1 MIERNISLAST
12 GSARTSGCDNQLRLG
27 YSRNRGI
34 YRLNITQTGEWEG
47 MTIRALWHTERGM
60 LFSSLVED
68 GKIEVPAIV
77 TSTPGCGRLVFEGS
91 DGTRTLTSADIKYSV
106 AMNSGTIGDIPE
118 PPVPAWQQLVAL
130 VEQAK
135 DEAWQAGEDA
145 RQSAAKA
152 NEAYENTL
160 GAKDSAVTEIRKAE
174 TDALNNVEASAG
186 PAASAAADAAAASAK
201 EKTEKAIQEV
211 KDNVV
216 KEVEDAAAGAAAR
229 AAQSATDAASSAAE
243 AKKTTQDIQG
253 YYDGVQDLV
262 TDTLN
267 KIGSAKSDALEAVA
281 AKQTSATATVDT
293 AKASALDD
301 VEAAKGAAVKAVTD
315 TQSTATQ
322 AVDTA
327 RDKALQQVE
336 TSTEAAQTAA
346 SEATDSLQE
355 LKDGIAS
362 GNFKGDKGDTGPK
375 GEIGPQGAQ
384 GVQGEKGDVGPQGEK
399 GETGNTG
406 PAGPAATV
414 AVGTVTGLGAGAA
427 PTVTNSGD
435 EHNAV
440 LDFGIPTASAIDIAV
455 DVLFKLPR
463 TGKVYTVKIP
473 RFATNPTVSCEKL
486 DDNAGLVCEP
496 STDTVEG
503 RDDYADIPLF
513 KWYNCNYKRDA
524 NGHAYPTAIEHL
536 SDDYRK
542 TGTVDVGVIQMTP
555 YVKWDDS
562 DPDYTLWSITD
573 SPRDGFT
580 PWATA
585 KSGDTVYPYVIH
597 SKFFNGV
604 GEDGLL
610 RSVYDLVPARNQSHN
625 SMITDYAK
633 KGAGYKGAGGEKAAW
648 QILFNSIKCAVK
660 SSQEKYAGCTGY
672 NLQYPAAVQRS
683 EKLTYFP
690 VTAAQADQLIVGSRV
705 SVGYGSKNSDGTV
718 NNDRGVSTIHQ
729 YADEAKIL
737 KIEPIDAATSAVYL
751 DCDAFDTMPVALT
764 DTLSAPITL
773 STMHWH
779 SGTTDAVIGHHD
791 GSPGSNTDF
800 KHPYRV
806 QGIEYA
812 VGGYEVLS
820 DVVLAFDDSNGKDV
834 YVCPAGVT
842 HTKTDAE
849 ILAKYKKVGNFPAG
863 DFWIGDIGFDPET
876 CVTWPATQGSGD
888 KTGVGDRVYGG
899 GNASKN
905 TLREYLQ
912 GGRLWGGSSAGAS
925 SVVCWGGLG
934 YGGWDCLAAD

>member
-1 MIERNISLAST
+1 MSKKTKIGPYSAYAIAVKYGYTGTEEQWVKEQEANRVAS
-12 GSARTSGCDNQLRLG
+12 
-27 YSRNRGI
+27 
-34 YRLNITQTGEWEG
+34 
-47 MTIRALWHTERGM
+47 
-60 LFSSLVED
+60 
-68 GKIEVPAIV
+68 
-77 TSTPGCGRLVFEGS
+77 
-91 DGTRTLTSADIKYSV
+91 
-106 AMNSGTIGDIPE
+106 
-118 PPVPAWQQLVAL
+118 
-130 VEQAK
+130 EQA
-135 DEAWQAGEDA
+135 AQQAGTA
-145 RQSAAKA
+145 RD
-152 NEAYENTL
+152 N
-160 GAKDSAVTEIRKAE
+160 AE
-174 TDALNNVEASAG
+174 T
-186 PAASAAADAAAASAK
+186 
-201 EKTEKAIQEV
+201 
-211 KDNVV
+211 
-216 KEVEDAAAGAAAR
+216 AAAR
-229 AAQSATDAASSAAE
+229 AETARQQTEEVRTDAL
-243 AKKTTQDIQG
+243 D
-253 YYDGVQDLV
+253 
-262 TDTLN
+262 
-267 KIGSAKSDALEAVA
+267 KIDSAKSDALEAVA
-281 AKQTSATATVDT
+281 VKQTSATAAVDT
-293 AKASALDD
+293 AKASALND
-301 VEAAKGAAVKAVTD
+301 VEAAKSAAVKAVTD

-322 AVDTA
+322 AVNAA
-327 RDKALQQVE
+327 RDKAVEQVN
-336 TSTEAAQTAA
+336 SATEAAKTAA
-346 SEATDSLQE
+346 NEAATSAGNASTSAQQASDSLQE
-355 LKDGIAS
+355 LKDGIAN
-362 GNFKGDKGDTGPK
+362 GNFKGEKGDRGEKGDTG
-375 GEIGPQGAQ
+375 
-384 GVQGEKGDVGPQGEK
+384 
-399 GETGNTG
+399 ET
-406 PAGPAATV
+406 GPAATV

-440 LDFGIPTASAIDIAV
+440 LNFGIPTASSIDIAV

-473 RFATNPTVSCEKL
+473 RFATNPTVNCEKL

-496 STDTVEG
+496 STDTVDG

-524 NGHAYPTAIEHL
+524 SGHAYPTAIEHL

-555 YVKWDDS
+555 YVKWDAS
-562 DPDYTLWSITD
+562 NPDYILWSITD

-580 PWATA
+580 PWAAA

-597 SKFFNGV
+597 SKFFSGV

-610 RSVYDLVPARNQSHN
+610 RSVYDLIPARNQSYY
-625 SMITDYAK
+625 SLITDYAK

-648 QILFNSIKCAVK
+648 QILFNSIKHAVK
-660 SSQEKYAGCTGY
+660 SSQEKYAGCVGY

-690 VTAAQADQLIVGSRV
+690 VTAAQAKNLLVGSRV
-705 SVGYGSKNSDGTV
+705 SVGYGSKGSDGTV
-718 NNDRGVSTIHQ
+718 NNDRSASTVHQ

-737 KIEPIDAATSAVYL
+737 KIEPIDDTTSAVYL
-751 DCDAFDTMPVALT
+751 DCDAFDTMPVALS
-764 DTLSAPITL
+764 DTLNAPITL

-791 GSPGSNTDF
+791 GSPGSNTDS

-834 YVCPAGVT
+834 YVCPAGVA

-849 ILAKYKKVGNFPAG
+849 ILANYKKVGNFPAD

-876 CVTWPATQGSGD
+876 CVTYPATQGSGG

-905 TLREYLQ
+905 ALREYLQ
-912 GGRLWGGSSAGAS
+912 GGGLGSWSSAGAS
-925 SVVCWGGLG
+925 FVNCGGRLG
-934 YGGWDCLAAD
+934 HGVWDRLAAD

>member
-1 MIERNISLAST
+1 MSKTMEIGPYSAYAIAVKYGYTGTEEQWVKEQEANRVAS
-12 GSARTSGCDNQLRLG
+12 
-27 YSRNRGI
+27 
-34 YRLNITQTGEWEG
+34 
-47 MTIRALWHTERGM
+47 
-60 LFSSLVED
+60 
-68 GKIEVPAIV
+68 
-77 TSTPGCGRLVFEGS
+77 
-91 DGTRTLTSADIKYSV
+91 
-106 AMNSGTIGDIPE
+106 
-118 PPVPAWQQLVAL
+118 
-130 VEQAK
+130 EQA
-135 DEAWQAGEDA
+135 AQQAGTA
-145 RQSAAKA
+145 RDGAEIAASRA
-152 NEAYENTL
+152 ETAQQQTEEA
-160 GAKDSAVTEIRKAE
+160 R
-174 TDALNNVEASAG
+174 TDALDKISA
-186 PAASAAADAAAASAK
+186 
-201 EKTEKAIQEV
+201 
-211 KDNVV
+211 
-216 KEVEDAAAGAAAR
+216 
-229 AAQSATDAASSAAE
+229 
-243 AKKTTQDIQG
+243 
-253 YYDGVQDLV
+253 
-262 TDTLN
+262 
-267 KIGSAKSDALEAVA
+267 AKSDALDAVA
-281 AKQTSATATVDT
+281 AKQTSATAAVDT
-293 AKASALDD
+293 AKASALDG
-301 VEAAKGAAVKAVTD
+301 VEAAKGVAVKAVTD

-322 AVDTA
+322 AVDAA
-327 RDKALQQVE
+327 RDKAVEQVDAA
-336 TSTEAAQTAA
+336 TEAAKTAA
-346 SEATDSLQE
+346 NEAATSAGNASTSAQQAADSLQE
-355 LKDGIAS
+355 LKDGITS
-362 GNFKGDKGDTGPK
+362 GNFKGEKGDRGEKGDTG
-375 GEIGPQGAQ
+375 
-384 GVQGEKGDVGPQGEK
+384 
-399 GETGNTG
+399 ET
-406 PAGPAATV
+406 GPAATV

-473 RFATNPTVSCEKL
+473 RFATNPTVNCEKL

-524 NGHAYPTAIEHL
+524 SGHAYPTAIEHL

-542 TGTVDVGVIQMTP
+542 IGTVDVGVIQMTP
-555 YVKWDDS
+555 YVKWDAS
-562 DPDYTLWSITD
+562 NPDYILWSITD

-580 PWATA
+580 PWAAA

-597 SKFFNGV
+597 SKFFSGV

-610 RSVYDLVPARNQSHN
+610 RSVYDLIPARNQSYY
-625 SMITDYAK
+625 SLITDYAK

-648 QILFNSIKCAVK
+648 QILFNSIKYAVK

-690 VTAAQADQLIVGSRV
+690 VTAAQAKNLLVGSRV
-705 SVGYGSKNSDGTV
+705 SVGYGSKGSDGTV
-718 NNDRGVSTIHQ
+718 NNDRSASTVHQ

-737 KIEPIDAATSAVYL
+737 KIEPIDDMTSAVYL
-751 DCDAFDTMPVALT
+751 DCDAFDTMPVALS
-764 DTLSAPITL
+764 DTLNAHITL

-791 GSPGSNTDF
+791 GSPGSNTDS

-820 DVVLAFDDSNGKDV
+820 DAVLAFDDSNGKDV
-834 YVCPAGVT
+834 YVCPADVA
-842 HTKTDAE
+842 HAKIDAE
-849 ILAKYKKVGNFPAG
+849 ILANYKKVGSFPAG

-905 TLREYLQ
+905 ALREYLQ
-912 GGRLWGGSSAGAS
+912 GGPLWNGSNAGAS
-925 SVVCWGGLG
+925 SVTCGGGLG
-934 YGGWDCLAAD
+934 GGGWGYLAAD

>member
-1 MIERNISLAST
+1 MIELSVSLASN
-12 GSARTSGCDNQLRLG
+12 GAAKLAGYEQMLRFG
-27 YSRNRGI
+27 YTKNRGV
-34 YRLNITQTGEWEG
+34 YRLAVTASGEWEG
-47 MTIRALWHTERGM
+47 LAIRCFWHVPDGKVPP
-60 LFSSLVED
+60 SSLVVD
-68 GKIEVPAIV
+68 GYVDVPASV
-77 TSTPGCGRLVFEGS
+77 TAQSGNGCITFEGS
-91 DGTRTLTSADIKYSV
+91 DGTKTVTSADLRYRVS
-106 AMNSGTIGDIPE
+106 ANSGTEDGTEPE
-118 PPVPAWQQLVAL
+118 PGTPAWQQLV
-130 VEQAK
+130 
-135 DEAWQAGEDA
+135 DA
-145 RQSAAKA
+145 VKES
-152 NEAYENTL
+152 
-160 GAKDSAVTEIRKAE
+160 
-174 TDALNNVEASAG
+174 
-186 PAASAAADAAAASAK
+186 AASAEQSKTEALDAAERAGASAQKAGQALSDTITAK
-201 EKTEKAIQEV
+201 EDALKAIG
-211 KDNVV
+211 D
-216 KEVEDAAAGAAAR
+216 
-229 AAQSATDAASSAAE
+229 
-243 AKKTTQDIQG
+243 
-253 YYDGVQDLV
+253 
-262 TDTLN
+262 
-267 KIGSAKSDALEAVA
+267 
-281 AKQTSATATVDT
+281 KQT
-293 AKASALDD
+293 
-301 VEAAKGAAVKAVTD
+301 
-315 TQSTATQ
+315 TATQ

-336 TSTEAAQTAA
+336 ASTEAAHTAA
-346 SEATDSLQE
+346 SEAATSAGNADQSAQQASDSLQE

-362 GNFKGDKGDTGPK
+362 GNFKGEKGDKGDTGPI
-375 GEIGPQGAQ
+375 GPVGPQGERGPQ
-384 GVQGEKGDVGPQGEK
+384 GPTGATGATGPKGETGPQGKQGPQGIQGERGPQGEK

-414 AVGTVTGLGAGAA
+414 AVGTVTGLGADAA
-427 PTVTNSGD
+427 PTITNSGD

-463 TGKVYTVKIP
+463 TGKVYTVKMP
-473 RFATNPTVSCEKL
+473 RFASNPTVACEKL

-524 NGHAYPTAIEHL
+524 SGRAYPTAIEHL

-562 DPDYTLWSITD
+562 DPDYILWSITD

-580 PWATA
+580 PWAAA
-585 KSGDTVYPYVIH
+585 KSGDTVYPYVVH
-597 SKFFNGV
+597 SKFFSGV

-610 RSVYDLVPARNQSHN
+610 RSVYDLVPARSQSYN
-625 SMITDYAK
+625 SLITDYAK
-633 KGAGYKGAGGEKAAW
+633 KGAGYKGAGGEKVAW
-648 QILFNSIKCAVK
+648 QILFNSIKYAVK

-672 NLQYPAAVQRS
+672 SLQYPAAVQRS

-690 VTAAQADQLIVGSRV
+690 IKTAQAKNLLVGSRV
-705 SVGYGSKNSDGTV
+705 SVGYGSKGSDGTI
-718 NNDRGVSTIHQ
+718 NNDRSTLTIHR

-737 KIEPIDAATSAVYL
+737 KIEPIDDTTSAVYL
-751 DCDAFDTMPVALT
+751 DCDAFDTMPVALS
-764 DTLSAPITL
+764 DTLNAPITL

-791 GSPGSNTDF
+791 GSPGSNTDS

-820 DVVLAFDDSNGKDV
+820 DVVLAFDDSDGKDV
-834 YVCPAGVT
+834 YVSPAGVA
-842 HTKTDAE
+842 HTKTGAE
-849 ILAKYKKVGNFPAG
+849 ILAKYKKVGSFLAG
-863 DFWIGDIGFDPET
+863 DWWIGDIGFDPET

-905 TLREYLQ
+905 TLRECLQ
-912 GGRLWGGSSAGAS
+912 GSGGLWNGSVAGAS
-925 SVVCWGGLG
+925 CVYCWGGLWG
-934 YGGWDCLAAD
+934 RNWYSLAAD

>member
-1 MIERNISLAST
+1 MSKKMKIGPYSAYAIAVKYGYTGTEEQWVKEQEANRVAS
-12 GSARTSGCDNQLRLG
+12 
-27 YSRNRGI
+27 
-34 YRLNITQTGEWEG
+34 
-47 MTIRALWHTERGM
+47 
-60 LFSSLVED
+60 
-68 GKIEVPAIV
+68 
-77 TSTPGCGRLVFEGS
+77 
-91 DGTRTLTSADIKYSV
+91 
-106 AMNSGTIGDIPE
+106 
-118 PPVPAWQQLVAL
+118 
-130 VEQAK
+130 EQA
-135 DEAWQAGEDA
+135 AQQAGASRD
-145 RQSAAKA
+145 
-152 NEAYENTL
+152 N
-160 GAKDSAVTEIRKAE
+160 AE
-174 TDALNNVEASAG
+174 T
-186 PAASAAADAAAASAK
+186 
-201 EKTEKAIQEV
+201 
-211 KDNVV
+211 
-216 KEVEDAAAGAAAR
+216 AAAR
-229 AAQSATDAASSAAE
+229 AETARQQTEELRTDAL
-243 AKKTTQDIQG
+243 D
-253 YYDGVQDLV
+253 
-262 TDTLN
+262 

-281 AKQTSATATVDT
+281 AKQTSATAAVDT
-293 AKASALDD
+293 AKASALNDM
-301 VEAAKGAAVKAVTD
+301 EAAKSAAVKAVTD

-322 AVDTA
+322 AVDAA
-327 RDKALQQVE
+327 RDKAVKQVNAA
-336 TSTEAAQTAA
+336 TEAAKTAA
-346 SEATDSLQE
+346 NEAATSAGNASTSAQQAADSLQE

-362 GNFKGDKGDTGPK
+362 GNFKGEKGDRGEKGDTG
-375 GEIGPQGAQ
+375 
-384 GVQGEKGDVGPQGEK
+384 
-399 GETGNTG
+399 ET
-406 PAGPAATV
+406 GPAATV

-440 LDFGIPTASAIDIAV
+440 LNFGIPTASAIDIAV

-473 RFATNPTVSCEKL
+473 RFATNPTVNCEKL

-496 STDTVEG
+496 STDTVDG

-524 NGHAYPTAIEHL
+524 SGHAYPTAIEHL
-536 SDDYRK
+536 SDNYRK

-562 DPDYTLWSITD
+562 DPDYILWSITD

-580 PWATA
+580 PWAAA

-597 SKFFNGV
+597 SKFFSGV

-610 RSVYDLVPARNQSHN
+610 RSVYDLVPAYNQSYY
-625 SMITDYAK
+625 SLITDYAK

-648 QILFNSIKCAVK
+648 QILFNSIKYAVK

-690 VTAAQADQLIVGSRV
+690 VTAAQAKNLLVGSRV
-705 SVGYGSKNSDGTV
+705 SVGYGSKGSDGTV
-718 NNDRGVSTIHQ
+718 NNDRSASTVHQ

-737 KIEPIDAATSAVYL
+737 KIEPIDDTTSAVYL
-751 DCDAFDTMPVALT
+751 DCDAFDTMPVALS
-764 DTLSAPITL
+764 DTLNAPITL

-791 GSPGSNTDF
+791 GSPGSNTDS

-834 YVCPAGVT
+834 YVCPAGVA

-849 ILAKYKKVGNFPAG
+849 ILANYKKVGSFPAD

-905 TLREYLQ
+905 ALRECLQ
-912 GGRLWGGSSAGAS
+912 GGNLWYWSGAGAS
-925 SVVCWGGLG
+925 FVACWNRLG
-934 YGGWDCLAAD
+934 HGFWAYLAAD

>member
-1 MIERNISLAST
+1 MIELSVSLASN
-12 GSARTSGCDNQLRLG
+12 GAAKLAGYEQMLRFG
-27 YSRNRGI
+27 YTKNRGV
-34 YRLNITQTGEWEG
+34 YRLAVTASGEWEG
-47 MTIRALWHTERGM
+47 LAIRCFWHVPNGKDPP
-60 LFSSLVED
+60 SSLVVGGYVD
-68 GKIEVPAIV
+68 VPASV
-77 TSTPGCGRLVFEGS
+77 TAQPGSGCITFEGS
-91 DGTRTLTSADIKYSV
+91 DSTKTVTSADLRYRV
-106 AMNSGTIGDIPE
+106 AANSGTEDGTEPE
-118 PPVPAWQQLVAL
+118 PGTPAWQQLV
-130 VEQAK
+130 
-135 DEAWQAGEDA
+135 DA
-145 RQSAAKA
+145 VKES
-152 NEAYENTL
+152 
-160 GAKDSAVTEIRKAE
+160 
-174 TDALNNVEASAG
+174 
-186 PAASAAADAAAASAK
+186 AASAERFKTEALDAAERAGASAK
-201 EKTEKAIQEV
+201 KAGQALSDTITAKEDALKAIG
-211 KDNVV
+211 D
-216 KEVEDAAAGAAAR
+216 
-229 AAQSATDAASSAAE
+229 
-243 AKKTTQDIQG
+243 
-253 YYDGVQDLV
+253 
-262 TDTLN
+262 
-267 KIGSAKSDALEAVA
+267 
-281 AKQTSATATVDT
+281 KQT
-293 AKASALDD
+293 
-301 VEAAKGAAVKAVTD
+301 
-315 TQSTATQ
+315 TATQ

-336 TSTEAAQTAA
+336 ASTEAANTAA
-346 SEATDSLQE
+346 SEAATSAGNADQSAQQASDSLQE

-362 GNFKGDKGDTGPK
+362 GNFKGEKGDKGDTGPI
-375 GEIGPQGAQ
+375 GPVGPQGERGPQ
-384 GVQGEKGDVGPQGEK
+384 GPTGATGATGPKGETGPQGKQGPQGIQGERGPQGEK

-414 AVGTVTGLGAGAA
+414 AVGTVTGLGADAA
-427 PTVTNSGD
+427 PTITNSGD

-463 TGKVYTVKIP
+463 TGKVYTVKMP
-473 RFATNPTVSCEKL
+473 RFASNPTVACEKL

-524 NGHAYPTAIEHL
+524 SGRAYPTAIEHL

-562 DPDYTLWSITD
+562 DPDYILWSITD

-580 PWATA
+580 PWAAA
-585 KSGDTVYPYVIH
+585 KSGDTVYPYVVH
-597 SKFFNGV
+597 SKFFSGV

-610 RSVYDLVPARNQSHN
+610 RSVYDLVPARSQSYN
-625 SMITDYAK
+625 SLITDYAK
-633 KGAGYKGAGGEKAAW
+633 KGAGYKGAGGEKVAW
-648 QILFNSIKCAVK
+648 QILFNSIKYAVK

-672 NLQYPAAVQRS
+672 SLQYPAAVQRS

-690 VTAAQADQLIVGSRV
+690 IKTAQAKNLLVGSRV
-705 SVGYGSKNSDGTV
+705 SVGYGFKSSDGTV
-718 NNDRGVSTIHQ
+718 NNDRGVSTIHR

-751 DCDAFDTMPVALT
+751 DCDAFDTMPVVLT

-791 GSPGSNTDF
+791 GSPGSNTDS

-812 VGGYEVLS
+812 VGGYGVLS

-834 YVCPAGVT
+834 YVCPAGVA

-849 ILAKYKKVGNFPAG
+849 ILANYKKVGSFPAG
-863 DFWIGDIGFDPET
+863 DFWIGDIGFDSET
-876 CVTWPATQGSGD
+876 CVTWPTTQGSGD

-899 GNASKN
+899 GNASKD

-912 GGRLWGGSSAGAS
+912 GGSLWLGSLAGAS
-925 SVVCWGGLG
+925 FVRCGSWLGGG
-934 YGGWDCLAAD
+934 DWNYLAAD

>member
-1 MIERNISLAST
+1 MSKKMKIGPYSAYAIAVKYGYTGTEEQWVKEQEANRVAS
-12 GSARTSGCDNQLRLG
+12 
-27 YSRNRGI
+27 
-34 YRLNITQTGEWEG
+34 
-47 MTIRALWHTERGM
+47 
-60 LFSSLVED
+60 
-68 GKIEVPAIV
+68 
-77 TSTPGCGRLVFEGS
+77 
-91 DGTRTLTSADIKYSV
+91 
-106 AMNSGTIGDIPE
+106 
-118 PPVPAWQQLVAL
+118 
-130 VEQAK
+130 EQA
-135 DEAWQAGEDA
+135 AQQAEQARDGAETAATRAETA
-145 RQSAAKA
+145 RQQ
-152 NEAYENTL
+152 
-160 GAKDSAVTEIRKAE
+160 TEDVR
-174 TDALNNVEASAG
+174 TDAL
-186 PAASAAADAAAASAK
+186 D
-201 EKTEKAIQEV
+201 
-211 KDNVV
+211 
-216 KEVEDAAAGAAAR
+216 
-229 AAQSATDAASSAAE
+229 
-243 AKKTTQDIQG
+243 
-253 YYDGVQDLV
+253 
-262 TDTLN
+262 
-267 KIGSAKSDALEAVA
+267 KINSAKSDALEAVA
-281 AKQTSATATVDT
+281 AKQTSATAAVDT
-293 AKASALDD
+293 AKASALNDM
-301 VEAAKGAAVKAVTD
+301 EAAKGAAVKAVTD

-322 AVDTA
+322 AVDAA
-327 RDKALQQVE
+327 RDKAVEQVNAA
-336 TSTEAAQTAA
+336 TEAAKTAA
-346 SEATDSLQE
+346 NEAATSAGNASTSAQQASDSLQE

-362 GNFKGDKGDTGPK
+362 GNFKGEKGDRGEKGDTG
-375 GEIGPQGAQ
+375 E
-384 GVQGEKGDVGPQGEK
+384 
-399 GETGNTG
+399 TG
-406 PAGPAATV
+406 PASTV

-473 RFATNPTVSCEKL
+473 RFATNPTVNCEKL

-513 KWYNCNYKRDA
+513 KWYNCNYKRDVS
-524 NGHAYPTAIEHL
+524 GHAYPTAIEHL

-555 YVKWDDS
+555 YVKWDAS
-562 DPDYTLWSITD
+562 NPDYILWSITD

-580 PWATA
+580 PWAAA

-597 SKFFNGV
+597 SKFFSGV

-610 RSVYDLVPARNQSHN
+610 RSVYDLIPARSQSYY
-625 SMITDYAK
+625 SLITDYAK
-633 KGAGYKGAGGEKAAW
+633 KGDGYKGAGGEKAAW
-648 QILFNSIKCAVK
+648 QILFNSIKYAVK

-690 VTAAQADQLIVGSRV
+690 VTTEQANQLVVGSRV
-705 SVGYGSKNSDGTV
+705 SVGYGSKGSDGTV
-718 NNDRGVSTIHQ
+718 NNDRGGTTIHQ
-729 YADEAKIL
+729 YADETKIL
-737 KIEPIDAATSAVYL
+737 KIEPLDDTTSAVYL
-751 DCDAFDTMPVALT
+751 DCDAFDTMPVSLS
-764 DTLSAPITL
+764 DTLNAPITL

-791 GSPGSNTDF
+791 GSPSSNTDS

-834 YVCPAGVT
+834 YVCPAGVA

-863 DFWIGDIGFDPET
+863 DWWIGDIDFDPET

-905 TLREYLQ
+905 SLRECLQ
-912 GGRLWGGSSAGAS
+912 GGNLRSWSAAGAS
-925 SVVCWGGLG
+925 YVVCGNGLG
-934 YGGWDCLAAD
+934 SGGWDCLAAD

>member
-1 MIERNISLAST
+1 MSKKVPIGPYSAYAIARQHGFEGTEAEWIAST
-12 GSARTSGCDNQLRLG
+12 DA
-27 YSRNRGI
+27 NR
-34 YRLNITQTGEWEG
+34 
-47 MTIRALWHTERGM
+47 
-60 LFSSLVED
+60 
-68 GKIEVPAIV
+68 
-77 TSTPGCGRLVFEGS
+77 
-91 DGTRTLTSADIKYSV
+91 IKS
-106 AMNSGTIGDIPE
+106 
-118 PPVPAWQQLVAL
+118 
-130 VEQAK
+130 
-135 DEAWQAGEDA
+135 EA
-145 RQSAAKA
+145 AAK
-152 NEAYENTL
+152 EAQN
-160 GAKDSAVTEIRKAE
+160 
-174 TDALNNVEASAG
+174 
-186 PAASAAADAAAASAK
+186 
-201 EKTEKAIQEV
+201 
-211 KDNVV
+211 
-216 KEVEDAAAGAAAR
+216 
-229 AAQSATDAASSAAE
+229 
-243 AKKTTQDIQG
+243 
-253 YYDGVQDLV
+253 
-262 TDTLN
+262 
-267 KIGSAKSDALEAVA
+267 
-281 AKQTSATATVDT
+281 
-293 AKASALDD
+293 
-301 VEAAKGAAVKAVTD
+301 
-315 TQSTATQ
+315 
-322 AVDTA
+322 
-327 RDKALQQVE
+327 
-336 TSTEAAQTAA
+336 
-346 SEATDSLQE
+346 SLKE

-362 GNFKGDKGDTGPK
+362 GNFKGEKGDSIKGDKGDP
-375 GEIGPQGAQ
+375 
-384 GVQGEKGDVGPQGEK
+384 
-399 GETGNTG
+399 
-406 PAGPAATV
+406 GPAATV
-414 AVGTVTGLGAGAA
+414 TIGTVTGLDAGAA

-473 RFATNPTVSCEKL
+473 RFATNPTVNCEKL
-486 DDNAGLVCEP
+486 DDNVGLVCEP

-524 NGHAYPTAIEHL
+524 SGHAYPTAIEHL

-562 DPDYTLWSITD
+562 DPDYILWSITD

-580 PWATA
+580 PWAVA
-585 KSGDTVYPYVIH
+585 KVGDTVYPYVIH
-597 SKFFNGV
+597 SKFFSGV

-610 RSVYDLVPARNQSHN
+610 RSVYDLVPASNQSYY
-625 SMITDYAK
+625 SLITDYGK
-633 KGAGYKGAGGEKAAW
+633 KGPGYKGAGGEKAAW

-690 VTAAQADQLIVGSRV
+690 VTTEQAKNLVVGSRV

-737 KIEPIDAATSAVYL
+737 KIEPIDDTTSAVYL

-764 DTLSAPITL
+764 DTLNAPITL
-773 STMHWH
+773 TTMHWH

-791 GSPGSNTDF
+791 GSPVSNTDS

-812 VGGYEVLS
+812 VGGYEVFS
-820 DVVLAFDDSNGKDV
+820 DMALAFDDSNGKDI
-834 YVCPAGVT
+834 YVCPAGVA

-863 DFWIGDIGFDPET
+863 DWWIGDIGFDPET
-876 CVTWPATQGSGD
+876 CVTWPTAKGSGN
-888 KTGVGDRVYGG
+888 KTGVGDMIYSG

-905 TLREYLQ
+905 ALREYLQ
-912 GGRLWGGSSAGAS
+912 GGNLGYWSNAGAS
-925 SVVCWGGLG
+925 YVFCWFGLG
-934 YGGWDCLAAD
+934 HGGWDYLAAD

>member
-1 MIERNISLAST
+1 MSKKMKIGPYSAYAIAVKYGYTGTEEQWVKEQEANRVAS
-12 GSARTSGCDNQLRLG
+12 
-27 YSRNRGI
+27 
-34 YRLNITQTGEWEG
+34 
-47 MTIRALWHTERGM
+47 
-60 LFSSLVED
+60 
-68 GKIEVPAIV
+68 
-77 TSTPGCGRLVFEGS
+77 
-91 DGTRTLTSADIKYSV
+91 
-106 AMNSGTIGDIPE
+106 
-118 PPVPAWQQLVAL
+118 
-130 VEQAK
+130 EQA
-135 DEAWQAGEDA
+135 AQQAGAARDNAETAATRAENA
-145 RQSAAKA
+145 RQQ
-152 NEAYENTL
+152 
-160 GAKDSAVTEIRKAE
+160 TEEVR
-174 TDALNNVEASAG
+174 TDAL
-186 PAASAAADAAAASAK
+186 D
-201 EKTEKAIQEV
+201 
-211 KDNVV
+211 
-216 KEVEDAAAGAAAR
+216 
-229 AAQSATDAASSAAE
+229 
-243 AKKTTQDIQG
+243 
-253 YYDGVQDLV
+253 
-262 TDTLN
+262 
-267 KIGSAKSDALEAVA
+267 KIDSAKSDALEAVA
-281 AKQTSATATVDT
+281 VKQTSATAAVDT
-293 AKASALDD
+293 AKTSALND
-301 VEAAKGAAVKAVTD
+301 VEAAKSAAVKAVTD

-322 AVDTA
+322 AVDAA
-327 RDKALQQVE
+327 RDKAVEQVNVA
-336 TSTEAAQTAA
+336 TEAAKTAA
-346 SEATDSLQE
+346 NEAATSAGNASTSAQQAADSLQE

-362 GNFKGDKGDTGPK
+362 GNFKGEKGDRGEKGDTG
-375 GEIGPQGAQ
+375 
-384 GVQGEKGDVGPQGEK
+384 
-399 GETGNTG
+399 ET
-406 PAGPAATV
+406 GPAATV

-440 LDFGIPTASAIDIAV
+440 LNFGIPTASAIDIAV

-473 RFATNPTVSCEKL
+473 RFATNPTVNCEKL

-524 NGHAYPTAIEHL
+524 SGHAYPTAIEHL

-555 YVKWDDS
+555 YVKWDAS
-562 DPDYTLWSITD
+562 NPDYILWSITD

-580 PWATA
+580 PWAAA

-597 SKFFNGV
+597 SKFFSGV

-610 RSVYDLVPARNQSHN
+610 RSVYDLIPARNQSYY
-625 SMITDYAK
+625 SLITNYAK

-648 QILFNSIKCAVK
+648 QILFNSIKYAVK

-690 VTAAQADQLIVGSRV
+690 VTAAQAKNLLVGSRV
-705 SVGYGSKNSDGTV
+705 SVGYGSKGSDGTV
-718 NNDRGVSTIHQ
+718 NNDRNASTVHQ

-737 KIEPIDAATSAVYL
+737 KIEPIDDTTSAVYL
-751 DCDAFDTMPVALT
+751 DCDAFDTMPVALS
-764 DTLSAPITL
+764 DTLNAPITL

-791 GSPGSNTDF
+791 GSPGSNTDA

-820 DVVLAFDDSNGKDV
+820 DVVLAFDDSNGKDI
-834 YVCPAGVT
+834 YVCPAGVA

-888 KTGVGDRVYGG
+888 KTGVGDYVHGG

-912 GGRLWGGSSAGAS
+912 GGDLGKWSTAGAS
-925 SVVCWGGLG
+925 YVYCWRWLGGG
-934 YGGWDCLAAD
+934 YWHCLAAD

>member
-1 MIERNISLAST
+1 MSKNMKIGPYSAYAIAVKYGYTGTEEQWVKEQEANRVAS
-12 GSARTSGCDNQLRLG
+12 
-27 YSRNRGI
+27 
-34 YRLNITQTGEWEG
+34 
-47 MTIRALWHTERGM
+47 
-60 LFSSLVED
+60 
-68 GKIEVPAIV
+68 
-77 TSTPGCGRLVFEGS
+77 
-91 DGTRTLTSADIKYSV
+91 
-106 AMNSGTIGDIPE
+106 
-118 PPVPAWQQLVAL
+118 
-130 VEQAK
+130 EQAAQRA
-135 DEAWQAGEDA
+135 EAA
-145 RQSAAKA
+145 RD
-152 NEAYENTL
+152 N
-160 GAKDSAVTEIRKAE
+160 AE
-174 TDALNNVEASAG
+174 T
-186 PAASAAADAAAASAK
+186 AA
-201 EKTEKAIQEV
+201 T
-211 KDNVV
+211 
-216 KEVEDAAAGAAAR
+216 R
-229 AAQSATDAASSAAE
+229 AE
-243 AKKTTQDIQG
+243 
-253 YYDGVQDLV
+253 
-262 TDTLN
+262 
-267 KIGSAKSDALEAVA
+267 
-281 AKQTSATATVDT
+281 
-293 AKASALDD
+293 
-301 VEAAKGAAVKAVTD
+301 
-315 TQSTATQ
+315 
-322 AVDTA
+322 TA
-327 RDKALQQVE
+327 RKH
-336 TSTEAAQTAA
+336 A
-346 SEATDSLQE
+346 SDSLQE
-355 LKDGIAS
+355 LKDGIAN
-362 GNFKGDKGDTGPK
+362 GNFKGEKGDRGEKGDTG
-375 GEIGPQGAQ
+375 
-384 GVQGEKGDVGPQGEK
+384 
-399 GETGNTG
+399 ET
-406 PAGPAATV
+406 GPAATV

-440 LDFGIPTASAIDIAV
+440 LNFGIPTASAIDIAV

-473 RFATNPTVSCEKL
+473 RFATNPTVNCEKL

-524 NGHAYPTAIEHL
+524 SGHAYPTAIEHL

-555 YVKWDDS
+555 YVKWDAS
-562 DPDYTLWSITD
+562 NPDYILWSITD

-580 PWATA
+580 PWAAA

-597 SKFFNGV
+597 SKFFSGV

-610 RSVYDLVPARNQSHN
+610 RSVYDLIPARNQSYY
-625 SMITDYAK
+625 SLITDYAK

-648 QILFNSIKCAVK
+648 QILFNSIKYAVK

-690 VTAAQADQLIVGSRV
+690 VTAAQAKNLLVGSRV
-705 SVGYGSKNSDGTV
+705 SVGYGSKGSDGTV
-718 NNDRGVSTIHQ
+718 NNDRSASTVHQ

-737 KIEPIDAATSAVYL
+737 KIEPIDDTTSAVYL
-751 DCDAFDTMPVALT
+751 DCDAFDTMPVAPS
-764 DTLSAPITL
+764 DTLNAAPITL

-791 GSPGSNTDF
+791 GSPGSNTDS

-834 YVCPAGVT
+834 YVCPAGVA

-849 ILAKYKKVGNFPAG
+849 ILANYKKVGSFPAD

-876 CVTWPATQGSGD
+876 CVTYPATQGSGD

-905 TLREYLQ
+905 TMREYLQ
-912 GGRLWGGSSAGAS
+912 GGSFWAGSNAGAS
-925 SVVCWGGLG
+925 SVACGAGLG
-934 YGGWDCLAAD
+934 GRAWDSLAAD

>member
-243 AKKTTQDIQG
+243 AKKTAQDIQG

-262 TDTLN
+262 TDALD
-267 KIGSAKSDALEAVA
+267 KIGAAKSDALEAVA
-281 AKQTSATATVDT
+281 AKQTSATAAVDT
-293 AKASALDD
+293 AKTSALND
-301 VEAAKGAAVKAVTD
+301 VEAAKDAAVKAVTD

-322 AVDTA
+322 AVDAA
-327 RDKALQQVE
+327 RDKAVEQVNAA
-336 TSTEAAQTAA
+336 TEAAKTAA
-346 SEATDSLQE
+346 NEAAASAGNASTSAQQATDSLQE

-362 GNFKGDKGDTGPK
+362 GNFKGEKGDRGEKGDTG
-375 GEIGPQGAQ
+375 
-384 GVQGEKGDVGPQGEK
+384 
-399 GETGNTG
+399 ET
-406 PAGPAATV
+406 GPAATV

-473 RFATNPTVSCEKL
+473 RFASNPTVNCEKL

-513 KWYNCNYKRDA
+513 KWYNCNYKRDSS
-524 NGHAYPTAIEHL
+524 GHAYPTAIEHL

-555 YVKWDDS
+555 YVRWDDS
-562 DPDYTLWSITD
+562 DPDYILWSITD

-580 PWATA
+580 PWAAA

-597 SKFFNGV
+597 SKFFSGV

-610 RSVYDLVPARNQSHN
+610 RSVYDLVPARNQSYY
-625 SMITDYAK
+625 SLITDYAK
-633 KGAGYKGAGGEKAAW
+633 KGAGYKGAGGERVAW
-648 QILFNSIKCAVK
+648 QILFNAIKCAVK
-660 SSQEKYAGCTGY
+660 SSQEKYAGTTGY
-672 NLQYPAAVQRS
+672 NLQYSAAIQRS

-690 VTAAQADQLIVGSRV
+690 VTAAQAKNLLVGSYV
-705 SVGYGSKNSDGTV
+705 SIGYGSNNNGTV
-718 NNDRGVSTIHQ
+718 NIDRSGATMHS
-729 YADEAKIL
+729 YASGAKIL
-737 KIEPIDAATSAVYL
+737 KIEALDDTTSAVYL
-751 DCDAFDTMPVALT
+751 DCDAFDTMPVALS
-764 DTLSAPITL
+764 DTLNAPITL
-773 STMHWH
+773 STIYWCN
-779 SGTTDAVIGHHD
+779 GTTDAVIGHHD
-791 GSPGSNTDF
+791 GSPGSNTDA

-820 DVVLAFDDSNGKDV
+820 DVVLAFDDSNGKDI
-834 YVCPAGVT
+834 YVCPAGVA

-888 KTGVGDRVYGG
+888 KTGVGDHVYGG

-905 TLREYLQ
+905 TFREYLQ
-912 GGRLWGGSSAGAS
+912 GGDLGQWSTAGAS
-925 SVVCWGGLG
+925 HVYCWRWLGGG
-934 YGGWDCLAAD
+934 YWHCLAAD

>member
-1 MIERNISLAST
+1 MSKKMKIGPYSAYAIAVKYGYTGTEEQWVKEQEANRVAS
-12 GSARTSGCDNQLRLG
+12 
-27 YSRNRGI
+27 
-34 YRLNITQTGEWEG
+34 
-47 MTIRALWHTERGM
+47 
-60 LFSSLVED
+60 
-68 GKIEVPAIV
+68 
-77 TSTPGCGRLVFEGS
+77 
-91 DGTRTLTSADIKYSV
+91 
-106 AMNSGTIGDIPE
+106 
-118 PPVPAWQQLVAL
+118 
-130 VEQAK
+130 EQA
-135 DEAWQAGEDA
+135 AQQAGAA
-145 RQSAAKA
+145 RD
-152 NEAYENTL
+152 N
-160 GAKDSAVTEIRKAE
+160 AE
-174 TDALNNVEASAG
+174 T
-186 PAASAAADAAAASAK
+186 
-201 EKTEKAIQEV
+201 
-211 KDNVV
+211 
-216 KEVEDAAAGAAAR
+216 AAAR
-229 AAQSATDAASSAAE
+229 AETARQQTEELRTDAL
-243 AKKTTQDIQG
+243 D
-253 YYDGVQDLV
+253 
-262 TDTLN
+262 

-281 AKQTSATATVDT
+281 AKQTSATAAVDT
-293 AKASALDD
+293 AKASALNDM
-301 VEAAKGAAVKAVTD
+301 EAAKSAAVKAVTD

-322 AVDTA
+322 AVDAA
-327 RDKALQQVE
+327 RDKAVKQVNAA
-336 TSTEAAQTAA
+336 TEAAKTAA
-346 SEATDSLQE
+346 NEAATSAGNASTSAQQAADSLQE

-362 GNFKGDKGDTGPK
+362 GNFKGEKGDRGEKGDTG
-375 GEIGPQGAQ
+375 
-384 GVQGEKGDVGPQGEK
+384 
-399 GETGNTG
+399 ET
-406 PAGPAATV
+406 GPAATV

-440 LDFGIPTASAIDIAV
+440 LNFGIPTASAIDIAV

-473 RFATNPTVSCEKL
+473 RFATNPTVNCEKL

-496 STDTVEG
+496 STDTIEG

-513 KWYNCNYKRDA
+513 KWYNCNYRRDSS
-524 NGHAYPTAIEHL
+524 GHAYPTAIEHL
-536 SDDYRK
+536 SDNYRK

-562 DPDYTLWSITD
+562 DPDYILWSITD

-580 PWATA
+580 PWAAA

-597 SKFFNGV
+597 SKFFSGV

-610 RSVYDLVPARNQSHN
+610 RSVYDLVPARNQSYN
-625 SMITDYAK
+625 SLITDYGK
-633 KGAGYKGAGGEKAAW
+633 KGAGYKGAGGEKVAW

-660 SSQEKYAGCTGY
+660 SSQEKYKGTTGY

-690 VTAAQADQLIVGSRV
+690 VTAEQAKNLLVGSRV
-705 SVGYGSKNSDGTV
+705 SVGYGSKGSDGTV
-718 NNDRGVSTIHQ
+718 NNGRNASTVHQ

-737 KIEPIDAATSAVYL
+737 KIEPIDDTTSAVYL
-751 DCDAFDTMPVALT
+751 DCDAFDTMPVALS
-764 DTLSAPITL
+764 DTLNAPITL

-791 GSPGSNTDF
+791 GSPGSNTDS

-834 YVCPAGVT
+834 YVCPAGVA

-849 ILAKYKKVGNFPAG
+849 ILANYKKVGSFPAD

-876 CVTWPATQGSGD
+876 CITYPATQGSGD
-888 KTGVGDRVYGG
+888 KTGVGDRVHGG

-912 GGRLWGGSSAGAS
+912 GGYLGHWSEAGAS
-925 SVVCWGGLG
+925 YVNCWSGLG
-934 YGGWDCLAAD
+934 GRDWFCLAAD

>member
-1 MIERNISLAST
+1 MSKTMEIGPYSAYAIAVKYGYTGTEEQWVKEQEANRVAS
-12 GSARTSGCDNQLRLG
+12 
-27 YSRNRGI
+27 
-34 YRLNITQTGEWEG
+34 
-47 MTIRALWHTERGM
+47 
-60 LFSSLVED
+60 
-68 GKIEVPAIV
+68 
-77 TSTPGCGRLVFEGS
+77 
-91 DGTRTLTSADIKYSV
+91 
-106 AMNSGTIGDIPE
+106 
-118 PPVPAWQQLVAL
+118 
-130 VEQAK
+130 EQA
-135 DEAWQAGEDA
+135 AQQAGTA
-145 RQSAAKA
+145 RDGAEIAASRA
-152 NEAYENTL
+152 ETAQQQTEEA
-160 GAKDSAVTEIRKAE
+160 R
-174 TDALNNVEASAG
+174 TDALDKISA
-186 PAASAAADAAAASAK
+186 
-201 EKTEKAIQEV
+201 
-211 KDNVV
+211 
-216 KEVEDAAAGAAAR
+216 
-229 AAQSATDAASSAAE
+229 
-243 AKKTTQDIQG
+243 
-253 YYDGVQDLV
+253 
-262 TDTLN
+262 
-267 KIGSAKSDALEAVA
+267 AKSDALDAVA
-281 AKQTSATATVDT
+281 AKQTSATAAVDT
-293 AKASALDD
+293 AKASALDG
-301 VEAAKGAAVKAVTD
+301 VEAAKGVAVKAVTD

-322 AVDTA
+322 AVDAA
-327 RDKALQQVE
+327 RDKAVEQVDAA
-336 TSTEAAQTAA
+336 TEAAKTAA
-346 SEATDSLQE
+346 NEAATSAGNASTSAQQAADSLQE
-355 LKDGIAS
+355 LKDGITS
-362 GNFKGDKGDTGPK
+362 GNFKGEKGDRGEKGDTG
-375 GEIGPQGAQ
+375 
-384 GVQGEKGDVGPQGEK
+384 
-399 GETGNTG
+399 ET
-406 PAGPAATV
+406 GPAATV

-473 RFATNPTVSCEKL
+473 RFATNPTVNCEKL

-524 NGHAYPTAIEHL
+524 SGHAYPTAIEHL

-542 TGTVDVGVIQMTP
+542 IGTVDVGVIQMTP
-555 YVKWDDS
+555 YVKWDAS
-562 DPDYTLWSITD
+562 NPDYILWSITD

-580 PWATA
+580 PWAAA

-597 SKFFNGV
+597 SKLFSGV

-610 RSVYDLVPARNQSHN
+610 RSVYDLIPARNQSYY
-625 SMITDYAK
+625 SLITDYAK

-648 QILFNSIKCAVK
+648 QILFNSIKYAVK

-690 VTAAQADQLIVGSRV
+690 VTAAQAKNLLVGSRV
-705 SVGYGSKNSDGTV
+705 SVGYGSKGSDGTV
-718 NNDRGVSTIHQ
+718 NNDRSASTVHQ

-737 KIEPIDAATSAVYL
+737 KIEPIDDMTSAVYL
-751 DCDAFDTMPVALT
+751 DCDAFDTMPVALS
-764 DTLSAPITL
+764 DTLNAHITL

-791 GSPGSNTDF
+791 GSPGSNTDS

-820 DVVLAFDDSNGKDV
+820 DAVLAFDDSNGKDV
-834 YVCPAGVT
+834 YVCPADVA
-842 HTKTDAE
+842 HAKIDAE
-849 ILAKYKKVGNFPAG
+849 ILANYKKVGSFPAG

-905 TLREYLQ
+905 ALREYLQ
-912 GGRLWGGSSAGAS
+912 GGPLWGGSSAGAS
-925 SVVCWGGLG
+925 YVNCGSGLG
-934 YGGWDCLAAD
+934 GGGWNCLAAD

>member
-1 MIERNISLAST
+1 MSKKMKIGPYSAYAIAVKYGYTGTEEQWVKEQEANRVAS
-12 GSARTSGCDNQLRLG
+12 
-27 YSRNRGI
+27 
-34 YRLNITQTGEWEG
+34 
-47 MTIRALWHTERGM
+47 
-60 LFSSLVED
+60 
-68 GKIEVPAIV
+68 
-77 TSTPGCGRLVFEGS
+77 
-91 DGTRTLTSADIKYSV
+91 
-106 AMNSGTIGDIPE
+106 
-118 PPVPAWQQLVAL
+118 
-130 VEQAK
+130 EQA
-135 DEAWQAGEDA
+135 AQQAGAARDNAETAATRAETA
-145 RQSAAKA
+145 RQQ
-152 NEAYENTL
+152 
-160 GAKDSAVTEIRKAE
+160 TEEVR
-174 TDALNNVEASAG
+174 TDAL
-186 PAASAAADAAAASAK
+186 D
-201 EKTEKAIQEV
+201 
-211 KDNVV
+211 
-216 KEVEDAAAGAAAR
+216 
-229 AAQSATDAASSAAE
+229 
-243 AKKTTQDIQG
+243 
-253 YYDGVQDLV
+253 
-262 TDTLN
+262 
-267 KIGSAKSDALEAVA
+267 KIDSAKSDALEAVA
-281 AKQTSATATVDT
+281 AKQTSATAAVDT
-293 AKASALDD
+293 
-301 VEAAKGAAVKAVTD
+301 AKGAAVKAVTD

-322 AVDTA
+322 AVDAA
-327 RDKALQQVE
+327 RDKAVE
-336 TSTEAAQTAA
+336 RVNAATEAAKTAA
-346 SEATDSLQE
+346 NEAATSAGNASTSAQQAAGSLQE

-362 GNFKGDKGDTGPK
+362 GNFKGEKGDR
-375 GEIGPQGAQ
+375 
-384 GVQGEKGDVGPQGEK
+384 GEKGDI
-399 GETGNTG
+399 GET
-406 PAGPAATV
+406 GPAATV

-463 TGKVYTVKIP
+463 TGKVYTVKMP
-473 RFATNPTVSCEKL
+473 RFASNPTVNCEKL

-524 NGHAYPTAIEHL
+524 SGRAYPTAIEHL

-562 DPDYTLWSITD
+562 DPDYILWSITD

-580 PWATA
+580 PWAAA

-597 SKFFNGV
+597 SKLFSGV

-610 RSVYDLVPARNQSHN
+610 RSVYDLIPARNQSYY
-625 SMITDYAK
+625 SLITDYAK

-648 QILFNSIKCAVK
+648 QILFNSIKYAVK

-690 VTAAQADQLIVGSRV
+690 VTAAQAKNLLVGSRV
-705 SVGYGSKNSDGTV
+705 SVGYGSKGSDGTV
-718 NNDRGVSTIHQ
+718 NNDRSASTVHQ

-737 KIEPIDAATSAVYL
+737 KIEPIDDMTSAVYL
-751 DCDAFDTMPVALT
+751 DCDAFDTMPVALS
-764 DTLSAPITL
+764 DTLNAHITL

-791 GSPGSNTDF
+791 GSPGSNTDS

-834 YVCPAGVT
+834 YVCPAGVA

-849 ILAKYKKVGNFPAG
+849 ILANYKKVGSFPAD

-899 GNASKN
+899 GNVSKD

-912 GGRLWGGSSAGAS
+912 GGALGHWSSAGAS
-925 SVVCWGGLG
+925 YVSCGHWLGGG
-934 YGGWDCLAAD
+934 SWNSLAAD

>member
-1 MIERNISLAST
+1 MSKKMKIGPYSAYAIAVKYGYTGTEEQWVKEQEANRVAS
-12 GSARTSGCDNQLRLG
+12 
-27 YSRNRGI
+27 
-34 YRLNITQTGEWEG
+34 
-47 MTIRALWHTERGM
+47 
-60 LFSSLVED
+60 
-68 GKIEVPAIV
+68 
-77 TSTPGCGRLVFEGS
+77 
-91 DGTRTLTSADIKYSV
+91 
-106 AMNSGTIGDIPE
+106 
-118 PPVPAWQQLVAL
+118 
-130 VEQAK
+130 EQA
-135 DEAWQAGEDA
+135 AQQAGAARDNAETAATRAETA
-145 RQSAAKA
+145 RQQ
-152 NEAYENTL
+152 
-160 GAKDSAVTEIRKAE
+160 TEEVR
-174 TDALNNVEASAG
+174 TDAL
-186 PAASAAADAAAASAK
+186 D
-201 EKTEKAIQEV
+201 
-211 KDNVV
+211 
-216 KEVEDAAAGAAAR
+216 
-229 AAQSATDAASSAAE
+229 
-243 AKKTTQDIQG
+243 
-253 YYDGVQDLV
+253 
-262 TDTLN
+262 
-267 KIGSAKSDALEAVA
+267 KIDSAKSDALEAVA
-281 AKQTSATATVDT
+281 AKQTSATAAVDT
-293 AKASALDD
+293 
-301 VEAAKGAAVKAVTD
+301 AKGAAVKAVTD

-322 AVDTA
+322 AVDAA
-327 RDKALQQVE
+327 RDKAVEQVDAA
-336 TSTEAAQTAA
+336 TEAAKTAA
-346 SEATDSLQE
+346 NEAATSAGNASTSAQQAAGSLQE
-355 LKDGIAS
+355 LKDGITS
-362 GNFKGDKGDTGPK
+362 GNFKGEKGDRGEKGDTG
-375 GEIGPQGAQ
+375 
-384 GVQGEKGDVGPQGEK
+384 
-399 GETGNTG
+399 ET
-406 PAGPAATV
+406 GPAATV

-473 RFATNPTVSCEKL
+473 RFATNPTVNCEKL

-524 NGHAYPTAIEHL
+524 SGRAYPTAIEHL

-542 TGTVDVGVIQMTP
+542 IGTVDVGVIQMTP
-555 YVKWDDS
+555 YVKWDAS
-562 DPDYTLWSITD
+562 NPDYILWSITD

-580 PWATA
+580 PWAAA

-597 SKFFNGV
+597 SKFFSGV

-610 RSVYDLVPARNQSHN
+610 RSVYDLIPARNQSYY
-625 SMITDYAK
+625 SLITDYAK

-648 QILFNSIKCAVK
+648 QILFNSIKYAVK

-690 VTAAQADQLIVGSRV
+690 VTAAQAKNLLVGSRV
-705 SVGYGSKNSDGTV
+705 SVGYGSKGSDGTV
-718 NNDRGVSTIHQ
+718 NNDRSASTVHQ

-737 KIEPIDAATSAVYL
+737 KIEPIDDMTSAVYL
-751 DCDAFDTMPVALT
+751 DCDAFDTMPVALS
-764 DTLSAPITL
+764 DTLNAHITL

-791 GSPGSNTDF
+791 GSPGSNTDS

-820 DVVLAFDDSNGKDV
+820 DAVLAFDDSNGKDV
-834 YVCPAGVT
+834 YVCPADVA
-842 HTKTDAE
+842 HAKIDAE
-849 ILAKYKKVGNFPAG
+849 ILANYKKVGSFPAG

-905 TLREYLQ
+905 ALREYLQ
-912 GGRLWGGSSAGAS
+912 GGSLWAGSSAGAS
-925 SVVCWGGLG
+925 FVHCRGWLGGG
-934 YGGWDCLAAD
+934 NWDFLAAD

>member
-1 MIERNISLAST
+1 MSKKMKIGPYSAYAIAVKYGYTGTEEQWVKEQEANRVAS
-12 GSARTSGCDNQLRLG
+12 
-27 YSRNRGI
+27 
-34 YRLNITQTGEWEG
+34 
-47 MTIRALWHTERGM
+47 
-60 LFSSLVED
+60 
-68 GKIEVPAIV
+68 
-77 TSTPGCGRLVFEGS
+77 
-91 DGTRTLTSADIKYSV
+91 
-106 AMNSGTIGDIPE
+106 
-118 PPVPAWQQLVAL
+118 
-130 VEQAK
+130 EQAAQRA
-135 DEAWQAGEDA
+135 EQARDGAETAATRAETA
-145 RQSAAKA
+145 RQQ
-152 NEAYENTL
+152 
-160 GAKDSAVTEIRKAE
+160 TEEVR
-174 TDALNNVEASAG
+174 TDALDKISA
-186 PAASAAADAAAASAK
+186 
-201 EKTEKAIQEV
+201 
-211 KDNVV
+211 
-216 KEVEDAAAGAAAR
+216 
-229 AAQSATDAASSAAE
+229 
-243 AKKTTQDIQG
+243 
-253 YYDGVQDLV
+253 
-262 TDTLN
+262 
-267 KIGSAKSDALEAVA
+267 AKSDALEAVA
-281 AKQTSATATVDT
+281 AKQTSATAAVDT

-301 VEAAKGAAVKAVTD
+301 VEAAKSAAVKAVTD

-322 AVDTA
+322 AIDAA
-327 RDKALQQVE
+327 RDKAVEQVNAA
-336 TSTEAAQTAA
+336 TEAAKTAA
-346 SEATDSLQE
+346 SEASTSAGNASQSAQQAADSLQE

-362 GNFKGDKGDTGPK
+362 GNFKGEKGDRGEKGDTG
-375 GEIGPQGAQ
+375 
-384 GVQGEKGDVGPQGEK
+384 
-399 GETGNTG
+399 ET
-406 PAGPAATV
+406 GPAATV

-473 RFATNPTVSCEKL
+473 RFATNPTVNCEKL

-524 NGHAYPTAIEHL
+524 SGHAYPTAIEHL

-542 TGTVDVGVIQMTP
+542 IGTVDVGVIQMTP
-555 YVKWDDS
+555 YVKWDAS
-562 DPDYTLWSITD
+562 NPDYILWSITD

-580 PWATA
+580 PWAAA

-597 SKFFNGV
+597 SKLFSGV

-610 RSVYDLVPARNQSHN
+610 RSVYDLIPARNQSYY
-625 SMITDYAK
+625 SLITDYAK

-648 QILFNSIKCAVK
+648 QILFNSIKYAVK

-690 VTAAQADQLIVGSRV
+690 VTAAQAKNLLVGSRV
-705 SVGYGSKNSDGTV
+705 SVGYGSKGSDGTV
-718 NNDRGVSTIHQ
+718 NNDRSASTVHQ

-737 KIEPIDAATSAVYL
+737 KIEPIDDMTSAVYL
-751 DCDAFDTMPVALT
+751 DCDAFDTMPVALS
-764 DTLSAPITL
+764 DTLNAHITL

-791 GSPGSNTDF
+791 GSPGSNTDS

-820 DVVLAFDDSNGKDV
+820 DAVLAFDDSNGKDV
-834 YVCPAGVT
+834 YVCPADVA
-842 HTKTDAE
+842 HAKIDAE
-849 ILAKYKKVGNFPAG
+849 ILANYKKVGSFPAG

-905 TLREYLQ
+905 ALREYLQ
-912 GGRLWGGSSAGAS
+912 GGSLGVGSYAGAS
-925 SVVCWGGLG
+925 CVDCWDWLGG
-934 YGGWDCLAAD
+934 GGWYCLAAD

>member
-1 MIERNISLAST
+1 MSKKTKIGPYSAYAIAVKYGYTGTEEQWVKEQEANRVAS
-12 GSARTSGCDNQLRLG
+12 
-27 YSRNRGI
+27 
-34 YRLNITQTGEWEG
+34 
-47 MTIRALWHTERGM
+47 
-60 LFSSLVED
+60 
-68 GKIEVPAIV
+68 
-77 TSTPGCGRLVFEGS
+77 
-91 DGTRTLTSADIKYSV
+91 
-106 AMNSGTIGDIPE
+106 
-118 PPVPAWQQLVAL
+118 
-130 VEQAK
+130 EQA
-135 DEAWQAGEDA
+135 AQQAGTA
-145 RQSAAKA
+145 RD
-152 NEAYENTL
+152 N
-160 GAKDSAVTEIRKAE
+160 AE
-174 TDALNNVEASAG
+174 T
-186 PAASAAADAAAASAK
+186 
-201 EKTEKAIQEV
+201 
-211 KDNVV
+211 
-216 KEVEDAAAGAAAR
+216 AAAR
-229 AAQSATDAASSAAE
+229 AETARQQTEEVRTDAL
-243 AKKTTQDIQG
+243 D
-253 YYDGVQDLV
+253 
-262 TDTLN
+262 
-267 KIGSAKSDALEAVA
+267 KIDSAKSDALEAVA
-281 AKQTSATATVDT
+281 VKQTSATAAVDT
-293 AKASALDD
+293 AKASALND
-301 VEAAKGAAVKAVTD
+301 VEAAKSAAVKAVTD

-322 AVDTA
+322 AVNAA
-327 RDKALQQVE
+327 RDKAVEQVN
-336 TSTEAAQTAA
+336 SATEAAKTAA
-346 SEATDSLQE
+346 NEAATSAGNASTSAQQASDSLQE

-362 GNFKGDKGDTGPK
+362 GNFKGEKGDRGEKGDTG
-375 GEIGPQGAQ
+375 
-384 GVQGEKGDVGPQGEK
+384 
-399 GETGNTG
+399 ET
-406 PAGPAATV
+406 GPAATI

-473 RFATNPTVSCEKL
+473 RFATNPTVNCEKL

-503 RDDYADIPLF
+503 QDDYADIPLF
-513 KWYNCNYKRDA
+513 KWYNCNYRRDSS
-524 NGHAYPTAIEHL
+524 GHAYPTAIEHL

-555 YVKWDDS
+555 YVRWDDS
-562 DPDYTLWSITD
+562 DPDYILWSITD

-580 PWATA
+580 PWVAA
-585 KSGDTVYPYVIH
+585 KSGDIVYPYVIH
-597 SKFFNGV
+597 SKFFSGV

-610 RSVYDLVPARNQSHN
+610 RSVYDLIPARNQSYH
-625 SMITDYAK
+625 SLITDYGK
-633 KGAGYKGAGGEKAAW
+633 KGAGYKGAGGERATW

-690 VTAAQADQLIVGSRV
+690 VTAAQAKNLLVGSRV
-705 SVGYGSKNSDGTV
+705 SVGYGSKGSDGTV
-718 NNDRGVSTIHQ
+718 NNGRNASTVHQ

-737 KIEPIDAATSAVYL
+737 KIEPIDDTTSAVYL
-751 DCDAFDTMPVALT
+751 DCDAFDTMPVALS
-764 DTLSAPITL
+764 DTLNAPITL

-791 GSPGSNTDF
+791 GSPGSNTDS

-834 YVCPAGVT
+834 YVCPAGVA

-849 ILAKYKKVGNFPAG
+849 ILANYKKVGSFPAD

-876 CVTWPATQGSGD
+876 CITYPATQGSGD

-912 GGRLWGGSSAGAS
+912 GGYLGHWSDAGAS
-925 SVVCWGGLG
+925 YVNCWSGLG
-934 YGGWDCLAAD
+934 GRGWFCLAAD

>member
-1 MIERNISLAST
+1 MSKKMKIGPYSAYAIAVKYGYTGTEEQWVKEQEANRVAS
-12 GSARTSGCDNQLRLG
+12 
-27 YSRNRGI
+27 
-34 YRLNITQTGEWEG
+34 
-47 MTIRALWHTERGM
+47 
-60 LFSSLVED
+60 
-68 GKIEVPAIV
+68 
-77 TSTPGCGRLVFEGS
+77 
-91 DGTRTLTSADIKYSV
+91 
-106 AMNSGTIGDIPE
+106 
-118 PPVPAWQQLVAL
+118 
-130 VEQAK
+130 EQA
-135 DEAWQAGEDA
+135 AQQAGAARDNAETAATRAETA
-145 RQSAAKA
+145 RQQ
-152 NEAYENTL
+152 
-160 GAKDSAVTEIRKAE
+160 TEEVR
-174 TDALNNVEASAG
+174 TDAL
-186 PAASAAADAAAASAK
+186 D
-201 EKTEKAIQEV
+201 
-211 KDNVV
+211 
-216 KEVEDAAAGAAAR
+216 
-229 AAQSATDAASSAAE
+229 
-243 AKKTTQDIQG
+243 
-253 YYDGVQDLV
+253 
-262 TDTLN
+262 
-267 KIGSAKSDALEAVA
+267 KIDSAKSDALEAVA
-281 AKQTSATATVDT
+281 AKQTSATAAVDT
-293 AKASALDD
+293 
-301 VEAAKGAAVKAVTD
+301 AKGAAVKAVTD

-322 AVDTA
+322 AVDAA
-327 RDKALQQVE
+327 RDKAVEQVDAA
-336 TSTEAAQTAA
+336 TEAAKTAA
-346 SEATDSLQE
+346 NEAATSAGNASTSAQQAAGSLQE
-355 LKDGIAS
+355 LKDGITS
-362 GNFKGDKGDTGPK
+362 GNFKG
-375 GEIGPQGAQ
+375 
-384 GVQGEKGDVGPQGEK
+384 EK
-399 GETGNTG
+399 GET
-406 PAGPAATV
+406 GPAATV

-473 RFATNPTVSCEKL
+473 RFATNPTVNCEKL

-524 NGHAYPTAIEHL
+524 SGRAYPTAIEHL

-562 DPDYTLWSITD
+562 DPDYILWSITD

-580 PWATA
+580 PWAAA
-585 KSGDTVYPYVIH
+585 KSGDTVYPYVVH
-597 SKFFNGV
+597 SKFFSGV

-610 RSVYDLVPARNQSHN
+610 RSVYDLIPARNQSYY
-625 SMITDYAK
+625 SLITDYAK

-648 QILFNSIKCAVK
+648 QILFNSIKYAVK

-690 VTAAQADQLIVGSRV
+690 VTAAQAKNLLVGSRV
-705 SVGYGSKNSDGTV
+705 SVGYGSKGSDGTV
-718 NNDRGVSTIHQ
+718 NNDRSASTVHQ

-737 KIEPIDAATSAVYL
+737 KIEPIDDTTSAVYL
-751 DCDAFDTMPVALT
+751 DCDAFDTMPVTLT

-791 GSPGSNTDF
+791 GSPVSNTDS

-834 YVCPAGVT
+834 YVCPAGVA

-849 ILAKYKKVGNFPAG
+849 ILANYKKVGSFPAD

-888 KTGVGDRVYGG
+888 KTSVGDRVYGG
-899 GNASKN
+899 GNVSKD

-912 GGRLWGGSSAGAS
+912 GGNLWSGSSAGAS
-925 SVVCWGGLG
+925 CVVCWRGLG
-934 YGGWDCLAAD
+934 GGDWYCLAAD

>member
-1 MIERNISLAST
+1 MSKKMKIGPYSAYAIAVKYGYTGTEEQWVKEQEANRVAS
-12 GSARTSGCDNQLRLG
+12 
-27 YSRNRGI
+27 
-34 YRLNITQTGEWEG
+34 
-47 MTIRALWHTERGM
+47 
-60 LFSSLVED
+60 
-68 GKIEVPAIV
+68 
-77 TSTPGCGRLVFEGS
+77 
-91 DGTRTLTSADIKYSV
+91 
-106 AMNSGTIGDIPE
+106 
-118 PPVPAWQQLVAL
+118 
-130 VEQAK
+130 EQA
-135 DEAWQAGEDA
+135 AQQAGASRD
-145 RQSAAKA
+145 
-152 NEAYENTL
+152 N
-160 GAKDSAVTEIRKAE
+160 AE
-174 TDALNNVEASAG
+174 T
-186 PAASAAADAAAASAK
+186 
-201 EKTEKAIQEV
+201 
-211 KDNVV
+211 
-216 KEVEDAAAGAAAR
+216 AAAR
-229 AAQSATDAASSAAE
+229 AETARQQTEELRTDAL
-243 AKKTTQDIQG
+243 D
-253 YYDGVQDLV
+253 
-262 TDTLN
+262 

-281 AKQTSATATVDT
+281 AKQTSATAAVDT
-293 AKASALDD
+293 AKASALNDM
-301 VEAAKGAAVKAVTD
+301 EAAKSAAVKAVTD

-322 AVDTA
+322 AVDAA
-327 RDKALQQVE
+327 RDKAVKQVNAA
-336 TSTEAAQTAA
+336 TEAAKTAA
-346 SEATDSLQE
+346 NEAATSAGNASTSAQQAADSLQE

-362 GNFKGDKGDTGPK
+362 GNFKGEKGDRGEKGDTG
-375 GEIGPQGAQ
+375 
-384 GVQGEKGDVGPQGEK
+384 
-399 GETGNTG
+399 ET
-406 PAGPAATV
+406 GPAATV

-440 LDFGIPTASAIDIAV
+440 LNFGIPTASAIDIAV

-473 RFATNPTVSCEKL
+473 RFATNPTVNCEKL

-496 STDTVEG
+496 STDTVDG

-524 NGHAYPTAIEHL
+524 SGHAYPTAIEHL
-536 SDDYRK
+536 SDNYRK

-562 DPDYTLWSITD
+562 DPDYILWSITD

-580 PWATA
+580 PWAAA

-597 SKFFNGV
+597 SKFFSGV

-610 RSVYDLVPARNQSHN
+610 RSVYDLVPAHNQSYN
-625 SMITDYAK
+625 SLITDYGK
-633 KGAGYKGAGGEKAAW
+633 KGAGYKGAGGERATW
-648 QILFNSIKCAVK
+648 QILFNSIKYAVK

-690 VTAAQADQLIVGSRV
+690 VTAAQAKNLLVGSRV
-705 SVGYGSKNSDGTV
+705 SVGYGSKGSDGTV
-718 NNDRGVSTIHQ
+718 NNDRRASTVHQ

-737 KIEPIDAATSAVYL
+737 KIEPIDDTTSAVYL
-751 DCDAFDTMPVALT
+751 DCDAFDTMPVALS
-764 DTLSAPITL
+764 DTLNAPITL

-791 GSPGSNTDF
+791 GSPGSNTDL

-834 YVCPAGVT
+834 YVCPAGVA

-849 ILAKYKKVGNFPAG
+849 ILANYKKVGSFPAD

-876 CVTWPATQGSGD
+876 CITYPATQGSGD

-905 TLREYLQ
+905 ALREYLQ
-912 GGRLWGGSSAGAS
+912 GSSLWYWLSAGAS
-925 SVVCWGGLG
+925 CVNCWRGLG
-934 YGGWDCLAAD
+934 GGSWDYLAAD

>member
-1 MIERNISLAST
+1 MSKKMKIGPYSAYAIAVKYGYTGTEEQWVKEQEANRVAS
-12 GSARTSGCDNQLRLG
+12 
-27 YSRNRGI
+27 
-34 YRLNITQTGEWEG
+34 
-47 MTIRALWHTERGM
+47 
-60 LFSSLVED
+60 
-68 GKIEVPAIV
+68 
-77 TSTPGCGRLVFEGS
+77 
-91 DGTRTLTSADIKYSV
+91 
-106 AMNSGTIGDIPE
+106 
-118 PPVPAWQQLVAL
+118 
-130 VEQAK
+130 EQA
-135 DEAWQAGEDA
+135 AQQAGAA
-145 RQSAAKA
+145 RD
-152 NEAYENTL
+152 N
-160 GAKDSAVTEIRKAE
+160 AE
-174 TDALNNVEASAG
+174 T
-186 PAASAAADAAAASAK
+186 
-201 EKTEKAIQEV
+201 
-211 KDNVV
+211 
-216 KEVEDAAAGAAAR
+216 AAAR
-229 AAQSATDAASSAAE
+229 AETARQQTEELRTDAL
-243 AKKTTQDIQG
+243 D
-253 YYDGVQDLV
+253 
-262 TDTLN
+262 

-281 AKQTSATATVDT
+281 AKQTSATAAVDT

-301 VEAAKGAAVKAVTD
+301 VEVAKSAAVKVVTD

-322 AVDTA
+322 AVDAA
-327 RDKALQQVE
+327 RDKAVEQVNAA
-336 TSTEAAQTAA
+336 TEAAKTAA
-346 SEATDSLQE
+346 NEAATSAGNASTSAQQASDSLQE

-362 GNFKGDKGDTGPK
+362 GNFKGEKGDRGEKGDTG
-375 GEIGPQGAQ
+375 
-384 GVQGEKGDVGPQGEK
+384 
-399 GETGNTG
+399 ET
-406 PAGPAATV
+406 GPAATV

-473 RFATNPTVSCEKL
+473 RFATNPTVNCEKL
-486 DDNAGLVCEP
+486 DDNMGLVCEP

-524 NGHAYPTAIEHL
+524 SGHAYPTAIEHL

-542 TGTVDVGVIQMTP
+542 TGAVDVGVIQMTP
-555 YVKWDDS
+555 YVRWDDS
-562 DPDYTLWSITD
+562 DPDYILWSITD

-580 PWATA
+580 PWAAA
-585 KSGDTVYPYVIH
+585 KSGDTVYPYVVH
-597 SKFFNGV
+597 SKFFSGV

-610 RSVYDLVPARNQSHN
+610 RSVYDLIPARSQSYY
-625 SMITDYAK
+625 SLITDYAK

-648 QILFNSIKCAVK
+648 QILFNSIKYAVK
-660 SSQEKYAGCTGY
+660 SSQEKYAGCAGY
-672 NLQYPAAVQRS
+672 NLQYSAAIQRS

-690 VTAAQADQLIVGSRV
+690 VTAAQAKNLLVGSRV
-705 SVGYGSKNSDGTV
+705 SVGYGSKGSDGTV
-718 NNDRGVSTIHQ
+718 NNDRSVSTIHQ

-737 KIEPIDAATSAVYL
+737 KIEPIDDTTSAVYL
-751 DCDAFDTMPVALT
+751 DCDAFDTMPVALS
-764 DTLSAPITL
+764 DTLNAPITL

-791 GSPGSNTDF
+791 GSPGSNTDS

-834 YVCPAGVT
+834 YVCPAGVA

-849 ILAKYKKVGNFPAG
+849 ILANYKKVGSLPAD
-863 DFWIGDIGFDPET
+863 DFWIGDIGFYPET
-876 CVTWPATQGSGD
+876 CVTYPTTQGSGN

-912 GGRLWGGSSAGAS
+912 GGSLWTWSGAGAS
-925 SVVCWGGLG
+925 YVSCWGGLG
-934 YGGWDCLAAD
+934 SGGWHCLAAD

>member
-1 MIERNISLAST
+1 MSKKMKIGPYSAYAIAVKYGYTGTEEQWVKEQEANRVAS
-12 GSARTSGCDNQLRLG
+12 
-27 YSRNRGI
+27 
-34 YRLNITQTGEWEG
+34 
-47 MTIRALWHTERGM
+47 
-60 LFSSLVED
+60 
-68 GKIEVPAIV
+68 
-77 TSTPGCGRLVFEGS
+77 
-91 DGTRTLTSADIKYSV
+91 
-106 AMNSGTIGDIPE
+106 
-118 PPVPAWQQLVAL
+118 
-130 VEQAK
+130 EQA
-135 DEAWQAGEDA
+135 AQQAGAARDNAETAATRAETA
-145 RQSAAKA
+145 RQQ
-152 NEAYENTL
+152 
-160 GAKDSAVTEIRKAE
+160 TEEVR
-174 TDALNNVEASAG
+174 TDAL
-186 PAASAAADAAAASAK
+186 D
-201 EKTEKAIQEV
+201 
-211 KDNVV
+211 
-216 KEVEDAAAGAAAR
+216 
-229 AAQSATDAASSAAE
+229 
-243 AKKTTQDIQG
+243 
-253 YYDGVQDLV
+253 
-262 TDTLN
+262 
-267 KIGSAKSDALEAVA
+267 KIDSAKSDALEAVA
-281 AKQTSATATVDT
+281 AKQTSATAAVDT
-293 AKASALDD
+293 
-301 VEAAKGAAVKAVTD
+301 AKGAAVKAVTD

-322 AVDTA
+322 AVDAA
-327 RDKALQQVE
+327 RDKAVE
-336 TSTEAAQTAA
+336 RVNAATEAAKTAA
-346 SEATDSLQE
+346 NEAATSAGNASTSAQQAAGSLQE

-362 GNFKGDKGDTGPK
+362 GNFKGEKGDR
-375 GEIGPQGAQ
+375 
-384 GVQGEKGDVGPQGEK
+384 GEKGDI
-399 GETGNTG
+399 GET
-406 PAGPAATV
+406 GPAATV

-463 TGKVYTVKIP
+463 TGKVYTVKMP
-473 RFATNPTVSCEKL
+473 RFASNPTVNCEKL

-524 NGHAYPTAIEHL
+524 SGRAYPTAIEHL

-562 DPDYTLWSITD
+562 DPDYILWSITD

-580 PWATA
+580 PWAAA
-585 KSGDTVYPYVIH
+585 KSGDTVYPYVVH
-597 SKFFNGV
+597 SKFFSGV

-610 RSVYDLVPARNQSHN
+610 RSVYDLIPARNQSYY
-625 SMITDYAK
+625 SLITDYAK

-648 QILFNSIKCAVK
+648 QILFNSIKYAVK

-690 VTAAQADQLIVGSRV
+690 VTAAQAKNLLVGSRV
-705 SVGYGSKNSDGTV
+705 SVGYGSKGSDGTV
-718 NNDRGVSTIHQ
+718 NNDRRASTVHQ

-737 KIEPIDAATSAVYL
+737 KIEPIDDTTSAVYL
-751 DCDAFDTMPVALT
+751 DCDAFDTMPVTLT

-791 GSPGSNTDF
+791 GSPVSNTDS

-834 YVCPAGVT
+834 YVCPAGVA

-849 ILAKYKKVGNFPAG
+849 ILANYKKVGSFPAD

-899 GNASKN
+899 GNVSKD
-905 TLREYLQ
+905 TLRDYLQ
-912 GGRLWGGSSAGAS
+912 GGLLGRWSDAGAS
-925 SVVCWGGLG
+925 CVDCRGWLGGG
-934 YGGWDCLAAD
+934 RWDFLAAD